1 MQWGYISKALGGLFI
16 SISLTMIFPMV
27 AGLWYSD
34 SSVGPLI
41 KSMVVGLVGGFL
53 LFALGCKS
61 GIVTLG
67 HREGMAIVT
76 LGWIGAG
83 LIGALPFYFSHTFD
97 TFIDSFFESVSGFT
111 TTGASVMTD
120 IESTA
125 PGILFWRSFTH
136 WLGGMGIIVFS
147 LAILPFLGA
156 GGMQLYKAEV
166 PSPVPDKLRPRI
178 RDTALLLWKVY
189 LLFTVLETVLL
200 MFGGMNLYD
209 ALCHTFGTLATG
221 GFSTKNASIAHFQ
234 SAYVDGVIIF
244 FMFVAGVNFS
254 LHYQLLTG
262 KPRKMLQNSEFR
274 FFCFLVMLF
283 VVITTFAVYKDS
295 YGSIPEALRYSMF
308 QVISIITTT
317 GYATADYETWPF
329 LPQAILFMCM
339 FIGACAGSTGGG
351 MKCMRIMLLLK
362 HGYRELFR
370 LIHPHGVSQVKL
382 HGQQV
387 PQDIVSSVLGFFV
400 FYILLYCTG
409 VLLVAATRVD
419 VLTSIASVAATIG
432 NIGPGL
438 GTVGPAENYSH
449 MPWMAKWILA
459 FCMILGRLEI
469 FTVII
474 LFIPEFWR
482 K

>member
-1 MQWGYISKALGGLFI
+1 MHWGYMSKALGGLFI
-16 SISLTMIFPMV
+16 SVSMTMIFPII

-34 SSVGPLI
+34 DSFGPLL
-41 KSMVVGLVGGFL
+41 KSMATGLTGGSI
-53 LFALGCKS
+53 LFAAGRKAQ
-61 GIVTLG
+61 VVALG

-83 LIGALPFYFSHTFD
+83 ILGALPFYFSRTLGSFVD
-97 TFIDSFFESVSGFT
+97 CFFESVSGFT
-111 TTGASVMTD
+111 TTGASVLTD
-120 IESTA
+120 IESVA
-125 PGILFWRSFTH
+125 PGILFWRSLTH

-200 MFGGMNLYD
+200 MFGGMNLFD

-221 GFSTKNASIAHFQ
+221 GFSTKNASIAHFR
-234 SAYVDGVIIF
+234 SAYVDAVIIF

-254 LHYQLLTG
+254 LHYQLLIG
-262 KPRKMLQNSEFR
+262 KPGRMFRDPEFR
-274 FFCFLVMLF
+274 FFSALVLSF
-283 VVITTFAVYKDS
+283 VVFTTLAVHGNVYS
-295 YGSIPEALRYSMF
+295 NLTEALRYSLF

-317 GYATADYETWPF
+317 GYATADYEAWPF
-329 LPQAILFMCM
+329 LPQAILFISM

-351 MKCMRIMLLLK
+351 MKCMRVMLLLK
-362 HGYRELFR
+362 HAYRELFR
-370 LIHPHGVSQVKL
+370 LIHPHGVSRIKL
-382 HGQQV
+382 QGQQV
-387 PQDIVSSVLGFFV
+387 SQDVLNSVLGFFV
-400 FYILLYCTG
+400 LYMLLYCLG
-409 VLLVAATRVD
+409 VLLVAATGVD
-419 VLTSIASVAATIG
+419 ILTSFASVAATIG

-438 GTVGPAENYSH
+438 GTVGPTENYFH
-449 MPWMAKWILA
+449 MPYFAKGVLT

-469 FTVII
+469 FTVIV
-474 LFIPEFWR
+474 LFVPEFWR

>member
-1 MQWGYISKALGGLFI
+1 
-16 SISLTMIFPMV
+16 
-27 AGLWYSD
+27 
-34 SSVGPLI
+34 
-41 KSMVVGLVGGFL
+41 
-53 LFALGCKS
+53 
-61 GIVTLG
+61 
-67 HREGMAIVT
+67 
-76 LGWIGAG
+76 
-83 LIGALPFYFSHTFD
+83 
-97 TFIDSFFESVSGFT
+97 
-111 TTGASVMTD
+111 
-120 IESTA
+120 
-125 PGILFWRSFTH
+125 
-136 WLGGMGIIVFS
+136 
-147 LAILPFLGA
+147 
-156 GGMQLYKAEV
+156 
-166 PSPVPDKLRPRI
+166 
-178 RDTALLLWKVY
+178 
-189 LLFTVLETVLL
+189 
-200 MFGGMNLYD
+200 
-209 ALCHTFGTLATG
+209 
-221 GFSTKNASIAHFQ
+221 
-234 SAYVDGVIIF
+234 
-244 FMFVAGVNFS
+244 
-254 LHYQLLTG
+254 
-262 KPRKMLQNSEFR
+262 
-274 FFCFLVMLF
+274 
-283 VVITTFAVYKDS
+283 
-295 YGSIPEALRYSMF
+295 
-308 QVISIITTT
+308 
-317 GYATADYETWPF
+317 
-329 LPQAILFMCM
+329 
-339 FIGACAGSTGGG
+339 